1 MKWHYLIYEAA
12 QKAAKFAALQ
22 ARRLMEQASGASHSI
37 KQFRRRQADGTEQ
50 KGPIMRKV
58 FKLDDLD
65 CANCAAK
72 MEDAI
77 NKIDG
82 VEKASISFM
91 AQKLTLVADDARF
104 DAIVDEAQR
113 AMSKIEPDCT
123 IVR

>member
-1 MKWHYLIYEAA
+1 
-12 QKAAKFAALQ
+12 
-22 ARRLMEQASGASHSI
+22 
-37 KQFRRRQADGTEQ
+37 
-50 KGPIMRKV
+50 MRKV